1 MLLFRVCILVLALL
15 GLKFNMVQIHVVIG
29 NLVNMVI
36 GLHLIMV
43 IGHKI
48 NMVLGLMVNMVLG
61 LFFSTLF
68 LILGVS
74 SRLRLLT
81 KVLLKSLAFDVL
93 GA

>member
-1 MLLFRVCILVLALL
+1 MVI
-15 GLKFNMVQIHVVIG
+15 GLKI
-29 NLVNMVI
+29 NMVI

-43 IGHKI
+43 IGLKI

-61 LFFSTLF
+61 FLFNTLFF
-68 LILGVS
+68 ILGVS

-81 KVLLKSLAFDVL
+81 KVLLKSLAFDVR